1 LPGLSL
7 SVAESLQSCAA
18 IGSQIE
24 VVERIF
30 EDAVSL
36 VVLQRPIQPE
46 IARYLACISRELHC
60 GETRRCV
67 SLEQP
72 DAARLFA
79 GFPEGIGRDALIE
92 DYEWIL
98 GLFATV
104 ADTESIGVRLASTL
118 ERSCPRFHVD
128 HVPLRLI
135 CTWQGPA
142 TEWLEHVDVD
152 RRFLGRN
159 HGGKPD
165 ELSGLLR
172 PAAAVQQMAA
182 FDIGLM
188 KGEGWPGNEGAGL
201 VHRSPMPRALARV
214 MITLDALA

>member
-1 LPGLSL
+1 MPGLSRN
-7 SVAESLQSCAA
+7 VAAFVPSSAA
-18 IGSQIE
+18 IGPQIE

-30 EDAVSL
+30 DDAISI
-36 VVLQRPIQPE
+36 VVHQRPPQPD
-46 IARYLACISRELHC
+46 IVRYLSCVSRELHC

-67 SLEQP
+67 SPEQP
-72 DAARLFA
+72 DALRLFA
-79 GFPEGIGRDALIE
+79 GFPEGMGRDALIE

-104 ADTESIGVRLASTL
+104 ADTDSIGVRLATTL

-165 ELSGLLR
+165 ELSGLLK
-172 PAAAVQQMAA
+172 AGAVVQQMDP